1 MSESI
6 TAKKRLLCITGTL
19 DCGGAETFL
28 MKIFRRLD
36 RKKYMMDFC
45 ITVPGKCYYDDE
57 VECLGGKIY
66 RITPKSSSLSK
77 FKKEL
82 YEVVKNGNYTNI
94 LRVTSTPIGFLDV
107 KIAKKAGAK
116 LCAVRSS
123 NSSEGG
129 GLVSRLGAVIGRALY
144 GRYIDVKIAPSDLAA
159 KHTFGKKA
167 YENGEVRILHNAID
181 PEIYRFDADARK
193 RIKNELGVADNEL
206 LIGHIGRFAEQKN
219 HNFLLD
225 VFAECL
231 RKRSDC
237 RLVLAGRGELEGKIR
252 EKAEKLGITEKILF
266 TGVRSD
272 VPELLSAMDVFA
284 LPSYFE
290 GMPNTVIEAQATGLP
305 CVIADTITREANITG
320 LIQYVPIDSE
330 AAAKAWADALLKAKL
345 NNRSSKKEAF
355 IKNRYDI
362 DSAVMDF
369 TELVFGK
376 ENTTEPSA
384 E

>member
-1 MSESI
+1 MSEFI
-6 TAKKRLLCITGTL
+6 TAENRLLCITGTL

-36 RKKYMMDFC
+36 REKYMMDFC

-57 VECLGGKIY
+57 VERLGGKIY
-66 RITPKSSSLSK
+66 RITPKSESLLK
-77 FKKEL
+77 FKKGL
-82 YEVVKNGNYTNI
+82 YEVVKNGNYTNV
-94 LRVTSTPIGFLDV
+94 LRVTSTPLGFLDV

-116 LCAVRSS
+116 LCSVRSS

-129 GLVSRLGAVIGRALY
+129 GLASRLGTVIGRALY
-144 GRYIDVKIAPSDLAA
+144 GKYIDVKIAPSDLAA

-167 YENGEVRILHNAID
+167 YKNGEVRILHNAID
-181 PEIYRFDADARK
+181 TDVYRFDPDARK
-193 RIKNELGVADNEL
+193 RIRNELGIYDAEL

-219 HNFLLD
+219 HSFLLD

-231 RKRSDC
+231 KKSPDC
-237 RLVLAGRGELEGKIR
+237 RLVLAGRGELEGMIR
-252 EKAEKLGITEKILF
+252 EKAEKLGINEKIIF

-320 LIQYVPIDSE
+320 LVQYAPINSE
-330 AAAKAWADALLKAKL
+330 AAVGMWADTLLAAKL
-345 NNRSSKKEAF
+345 DNRITQKEVF
-355 IKNRYDI
+355 IKKHYDI
-362 DSAVMDF
+362 DSAVEDF
-369 TELVFGK
+369 INLVFGE
-376 ENTTEPSA
+376 ENTMEPSA